1 MICIQRLLFGI
12 VSSQDIF
19 KRAFDETFNDIP
31 DVYCIADDVLIA
43 ARTRE
48 EHDLAV
54 NKIIQ
59 QCQDSGFRL
68 NPKKAKILLE
78 EINYFGHTL
87 SKKRLKPHMKKIQGI
102 EQLAMPRNK
111 RELQSL
117 LGMFNYLGKFI
128 PNLAAK
134 MKDLHALI
142 KKNAEFAWEDT
153 HQDTRNKAEVKDN
166 KTLQYFDPQKEITI
180 ECDEGLGACLL
191 QDGTPVNFTSRG
203 LIDAE
208 TRYCNLEREMLAV
221 AWAVNHYRQYVYGQ
235 RFKIVNDHTPLQQI
249 IKKDIRDTSTWL
261 QRLLQRCQGYDLT
274 IEYKKGVEMHIS
286 DCLSRCVPSPAPNL
300 GPVFPE
306 TGQIGIFEITA
317 ANESDIHKIRSTQKR
332 DPVFQELECLSQ
344 EGWPEHHNQVSVLA
358 TADRGY
364 RHDIVV
370 IDGNVK
376 SQRSLVPQ
384 KMCECLLQKLHRV
397 HQ

>member
-59 QCQDSGFRL
+59 RCQDSGFRL

-117 LGMFNYLGKFI
+117 LEMFNYLGKFI

-153 HQDTRNKAEVKDN
+153 HNKI
-166 KTLQYFDPQKEITI
+166 L
-180 ECDEGLGACLL
+180 
-191 QDGTPVNFTSRG
+191 
-203 LIDAE
+203 E
-208 TRYCNLEREMLAV
+208 TRPRSKITKHCNTLTHR
-221 AWAVNHYRQYVYGQ
+221 
-235 RFKIVNDHTPLQQI
+235 
-249 IKKDIRDTSTWL
+249 KKS
-261 QRLLQRCQGYDLT
+261 LL
-274 IEYKKGVEMHIS
+274 
-286 DCLSRCVPSPAPNL
+286 
-300 GPVFPE
+300 
-306 TGQIGIFEITA
+306 
-317 ANESDIHKIRSTQKR
+317 
-332 DPVFQELECLSQ
+332 
-344 EGWPEHHNQVSVLA
+344 
-358 TADRGY
+358 
-364 RHDIVV
+364 
-370 IDGNVK
+370 NV
-376 SQRSLVPQ
+376 
-384 KMCECLLQKLHRV
+384 MRV
-397 HQ
+397 HVYSKTARQSTSHLEA